1 MIINV
6 ESLTVAFGLIFFF
19 FFCSCI
25 HAFNVTFGRCR
36 ITYRHK
42 QRQEHGDER
51 MQKNLVDGEPERQI
65 NASLVLQCI
74 RTRITVVTAAPVSPL
89 TEKNYKYYHLHH

>member
-1 MIINV
+1 MPSMSHLAD
-6 ESLTVAFGLIFFF
+6 EALPT
-19 FFCSCI
+19 
-25 HAFNVTFGRCR
+25 
-36 ITYRHK
+36 RHK
-42 QRQEHGDER
+42 QRQEHRDEM

-74 RTRITVVTAAPVSPL
+74 RTRITAVTAAPVSPL